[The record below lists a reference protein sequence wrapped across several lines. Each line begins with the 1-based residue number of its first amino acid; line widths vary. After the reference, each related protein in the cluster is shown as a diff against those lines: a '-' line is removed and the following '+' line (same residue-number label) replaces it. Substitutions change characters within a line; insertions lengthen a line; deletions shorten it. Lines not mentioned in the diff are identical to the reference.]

1 MDSNKKAFRSM
12 AVLAML
18 LGSFW
23 GGGAVAVEPL
33 KIGMLLPRTGAY
45 AALGEAITNGVSLAV
60 EQNNGHFGGR
70 PVELV
75 SVDGGSVDETLRTMR
90 RLIGNNGVDVVVG
103 PVHSDVGIMAVRA
116 VRDSHV
122 PLIITNAGFNAA
134 TGQRCAPNVFRTSF
148 SSWQIAWPM
157 GQVAAERG
165 YRNVVTIAWRYG
177 FGVESVAGF
186 KEGLHNAGGRV
197 SKEIYIPFPE
207 LDFDAALAEVAELKP
222 DAVFVFFAGSGA
234 SSFVRDYAAAGLQ
247 GKIPLIGPGFITE
260 GLEEPGEA
268 ADGILTTLHYADSLD
283 TPQNSRFRSAY
294 QQKFG
299 QAANI
304 YAVQGYDA
312 GLLLAQSLSKV
323 AGNTENSEQWF
334 AAMEEE
340 TIDSPRGTWRFSP
353 AHNPVQ
359 NIYLREMRNGTNQ
372 VLSIAAENLSDP
384 ARGCSLL

>member
-1 MDSNKKAFRSM
+1 M
-12 AVLAML
+12 AAVAVV
-18 LGSFW
+18 LGSMW
-23 GGGAVAVEPL
+23 GGVAAAVEPL
-33 KIGMLLPRTGAY
+33 KVGMLLPRTGAY

-60 EQNNGHFGGR
+60 EQHNGHFGGR

-75 SVDGGSVDETLRTMR
+75 SVEGGEADENLRTLR
-90 RLIGNNGVDVVVG
+90 RLIADKDVDVVVG

-116 VRDSHV
+116 VRDARV

-207 LDFDAALAEVAELKP
+207 LDFDAALAEVAELQP
-222 DAVFVFFAGSGA
+222 DAVFVFFAGDGA
-234 SSFVRDYAAAGLQ
+234 ASFVREYAAAGLQ
-247 GKIPLIGPGFITE
+247 GSIPLIGPGFITE
-260 GLEEPGEA
+260 GLPDMGEA
-268 ADGILTTLHYADSLD
+268 SDGILTTLHYADSLD
-283 TPQNSRFRSAY
+283 TPQNNSFRSAY

-299 QAANI
+299 QTANI

-312 GLLLAQSLSKV
+312 GLLLAQSLNKV
-323 AGNTENSEQWF
+323 GGNTENSEQWF
-334 AAMEEE
+334 AAMQEE
-340 TIDSPRGTWRFSP
+340 TIDSPRGTWRFSS

-359 NIYLREMRNGTNQ
+359 NIYLREMRKGTNQ

-384 ARGCSLL
+384 ARGCSLR

>member
-1 MDSNKKAFRSM
+1 MASNKNAFRAM
-12 AVLAML
+12 AAVAVA
-18 LGSFW
+18 LGGLW
-23 GGGAVAVEPL
+23 HGIAVAVEPF
-33 KIGMLLPRTGAY
+33 KVGMLLPRTGAY
-45 AALGEAITNGVSLAV
+45 AALGEAITNGVNLAV
-60 EQNNGHFGGR
+60 EQNNGRFGGR

-75 SVDGGSVDETLRTMR
+75 PVDGESADDTLRTIR
-90 RLIGNNGVDVVVG
+90 HLIARDGVDVVVG
-103 PVHSDVGIMAVRA
+103 PVHSDAGIMAVRA
-116 VRDSHV
+116 VRDGHV

-134 TGQRCAPNVFRTSF
+134 TGQRCAPNIFRTSF

-207 LDFDAALAEVAELKP
+207 MDFDEALAEVAELKP

-247 GKIPLIGPGFITE
+247 GQIPLIGPGFITE
-260 GLEEPGEA
+260 GLSDLGEA
-268 ADGILTTLHYADSLD
+268 SNGILTTLHYADSLD
-283 TPQNSRFRSAY
+283 TPRNTDFRNAY

-299 QAANI
+299 QPANI

-312 GLLLAQSLSKV
+312 GLLLAQSLSEV
-323 AGNTENSEQWF
+323 AGNTKDTEQWY
-334 AAMEEE
+334 AAMQGS
-340 TIDSPRGTWRFSP
+340 TIDSPRGTWRFS
-353 AHNPVQ
+353 AAQNPVQ

-384 ARGCSLL
+384 ARGCTLR